1 MTALL
6 EPPVSGV
13 FVCWILM
20 ALLVAMRDKTT
31 GADGSW
37 RFGVTAGEAKR
48 CTHTTVYYQGCLL
61 LRLTAF
67 PQATDLGLLSVK
79 YIFITSVS

>member
-6 EPPVSGV
+6 QHSAPAV

-20 ALLVAMRDKTT
+20 ALLVPARDKTT

-37 RFGVTAGEAKR
+37 RFGVSAGEAER
-48 CTHTTVYYQGCLL
+48 CTDAAV
-61 LRLTAF
+61 
-67 PQATDLGLLSVK
+67 
-79 YIFITSVS
+79 